1 MDKALVWHMICGVT
15 MEPNP
20 GIPAK
25 FRNLLWGQSSVTF
38 GAVVLEVA
46 LPLLAAVTLNASPA
60 QMGLLATLQT
70 LPWLVITLFAG
81 VWIDQGSPKRIM
93 TWANYGRGVL
103 LLSIPLAGWLGWLSI
118 EWLWVVAFAYGMLRV
133 FFDLSVSAFV
143 PSIAKREQLVA
154 ANSQLES
161 SRQVATV
168 AGPGVAGL
176 LVQAVGAPLTVML
189 NALLYWVS
197 AFLINRIPSNETQ
210 KVRSPKL
217 IFSEIGEGLRLVF
230 ADAYLRAL
238 VLSSATFNLHIGM
251 LAGLQILFFSRVLEI
266 PPAWIGLIFGVVGL
280 GALIGAVTASR
291 FTAWLGTGGIIIRMQ
306 LISSLT
312 GVAFALVV
320 APPLVAAILVSLI
333 LFMKAVSTVVR
344 NVNAVSIRQARTPKH
359 LLGRV
364 GGTSQFVGIGL
375 GSLGGILGG
384 LLAEWLGI
392 REATLIAGLIAML
405 SFTWLFFSPIR
416 SLKGLPEPLEG

>member
-1 MDKALVWHMICGVT
+1 
-15 MEPNP
+15 MEPIK
-20 GIPAK
+20 GIPIQ

-46 LPLLAAVTLNASPA
+46 LPLLAAVTLNATPT

-70 LPWLVITLFAG
+70 LPWLIITLFAG

-93 TWANYGRGVL
+93 TWANYGRGLL
-103 LLSIPLAGWLGWLSI
+103 LLSIPLAQLLGWLSI
-118 EWLWVVAFAYGMLRV
+118 EWLWVVAFGYGMLRV

-143 PSIAKREQLVA
+143 PSITEREQLVA

-176 LVQAVGAPLTVML
+176 LVQSIGAPLTILL
-189 NALLYWVS
+189 NAVLYWVS
-197 AFLINRIPSNETQ
+197 AFLINRIPSDET
-210 KVRSPKL
+210 KRVRGPKL
-217 IFSEIGEGLRLVF
+217 IFSEIAEGLRLVF
-230 ADAYLRAL
+230 SDPYLRAL

-251 LAGLQILFFSRVLEI
+251 LVALQILFLNRELEI
-266 PPAWIGLIFGVVGL
+266 PPAWIGIVFGVVGL
-280 GALIGAVTASR
+280 GALIGALTAAR
-291 FTAWLGTGGIIIRMQ
+291 FTAWLGLGGIIIRMQ

-312 GVAFALVV
+312 GVAFALVLE
-320 APPLVAAILVSLI
+320 PPMVAAILVSLI
-333 LFMKAVSTVVR
+333 LFIKAVSTVVR

-364 GGTSQFVGIGL
+364 GGTSQFVGIGV

-384 LLAEWLGI
+384 LLAELLGI

-416 SLKGLPEPLEG
+416 SLKDLPEPLQG

>member
-1 MDKALVWHMICGVT
+1 
-15 MEPNP
+15 MEPIK
-20 GIPAK
+20 GIPIQ

-46 LPLLAAVTLNASPA
+46 LPLLAAVTLNATPT

-70 LPWLVITLFAG
+70 LPWLIITLFAG

-93 TWANYGRGVL
+93 TWANYGRGLL
-103 LLSIPLAGWLGWLSI
+103 LLSIPLAQLLGWLSI
-118 EWLWVVAFAYGMLRV
+118 EWLWVVAFGYGMLRV

-143 PSIAKREQLVA
+143 PSITEREQLVA

-176 LVQAVGAPLTVML
+176 LVQSIGAPLTILL
-189 NALLYWVS
+189 NAVLYWVS
-197 AFLINRIPSNETQ
+197 AFLINSIPSDET
-210 KVRSPKL
+210 KRVRGPKL
-217 IFSEIGEGLRLVF
+217 IFSEIAEGLRLVF
-230 ADAYLRAL
+230 SDPYLRAL

-251 LAGLQILFFSRVLEI
+251 LVALQILFLNRELEI
-266 PPAWIGLIFGVVGL
+266 PPAWIGIVFGVVGL
-280 GALIGAVTASR
+280 GALIGALTAAR
-291 FTAWLGTGGIIIRMQ
+291 FTAWLGLGGIIIRMQ

-312 GVAFALVV
+312 GVAFALVLE
-320 APPLVAAILVSLI
+320 PPMVAAILVSLI
-333 LFMKAVSTVVR
+333 LFIKAVSTVVR

-364 GGTSQFVGIGL
+364 GGTSQFVGIGV

-384 LLAEWLGI
+384 LLAELLGI

-416 SLKGLPEPLEG
+416 SLKDLPEPLQG

>member
-1 MDKALVWHMICGVT
+1 
-15 MEPNP
+15 MEAPK
-20 GIPAK
+20 GIPVQ
-25 FRNLLWGQSSVTF
+25 FRYLLWGQTSVTF
-38 GAVVLEVA
+38 GAVILEVA
-46 LPLLAAVTLNASPA
+46 LPLLAAITLNASPS

-93 TWANYGRGVL
+93 AWANYGRGL
-103 LLSIPLAGWLGWLSI
+103 LLLTIPLAGWLGWLSI

-143 PSIAKREQLVA
+143 PSIAGREHLIA

-176 LVQAVGAPLTVML
+176 LVQAIGAPLTVLL
-189 NALLYWVS
+189 NAFLYWVS
-197 AFLINRIPSNETQ
+197 AFLIQRIPSSESQ
-210 KVRSPKL
+210 QVRSPKL
-217 IFSEIGEGLRLVF
+217 LLSEVGEGLRLVF
-230 ADAYLRAL
+230 SDGYLRAL

-251 LAGLQILFFSRVLEI
+251 LAGLQILFLSRVLEI
-266 PPAWIGLIFGVVGL
+266 PPAWIGVIFGVVGL
-280 GALIGAVTASR
+280 GALVGALTAAR
-291 FTAWLGTGGIIIRMQ
+291 FTNWLGMGGIVIRMQ

-312 GVAFALVV
+312 GVAFALVQ
-320 APPLVAAILVSLI
+320 APPIVAAFLVSLI
-333 LFMKAVSTVVR
+333 LFIKAVSTVVR
-344 NVNAVSIRQARTPKH
+344 NVNVVSIRQARTPRH

-392 REATLIAGLIAML
+392 RQATLIAGLIAIF
-405 SFTWLFFSPIR
+405 SFTWLYFSPIR
-416 SLKGLPEPLEG
+416 GLKGLPDALKT

>member
-1 MDKALVWHMICGVT
+1 MASK
-15 MEPNP
+15 P

-25 FRNLLWGQSSVTF
+25 FRYLLWGQSSVTF

-46 LPLLAAVTLNASPA
+46 LPLLAAVTLQASPT

-81 VWIDQGSPKRIM
+81 VWIDRGNPRRIM
-93 TWANYGRGVL
+93 TWANYGRGL
-103 LLSIPLAGWLGWLSI
+103 LLLTIPLAGWLGWLSI
-118 EWLWVVAFAYGMLRV
+118 EWLWVVAFAYGLLRV
-133 FFDLSVSAFV
+133 FFELSVSAFV
-143 PSIAKREQLVA
+143 PSVVERTQLVA

-176 LVQAVGAPLTVML
+176 LVQAIGAPLTVLL
-189 NALLYWVS
+189 NAFLYWIS
-197 AFLINRIPSNETQ
+197 AFLIQRIPSSESQ
-210 KVRSPKL
+210 QVRSPQL
-217 IFSEIGEGLRLVF
+217 LLSEVGEGLRLVF
-230 ADAYLRAL
+230 SDAYLRAL

-251 LAGLQILFFSRVLEI
+251 LAGLQVLFLSRVLEI
-266 PPAWIGLIFGVVGL
+266 PPAWIGIIFAVVGL
-280 GALIGAVTASR
+280 GALVGALTAAR
-291 FTAWLGTGGIIIRMQ
+291 FTGWLGIGGVVIRMQ
-306 LISSLT
+306 LISSLA
-312 GVAFALVV
+312 GVAFALVQ
-320 APPLVAAILVSLI
+320 APPVVAAILVGLI
-333 LFMKAVSTVVR
+333 LFVKAASTVIR
-344 NVNAVSIRQARTPKH
+344 NVNVVSIRQARTPQH

-392 REATLIAGLIAML
+392 REATLIAGLIAMF
-405 SFTWLFFSPIR
+405 SFSWLFFSPIR
-416 SLKGLPEPLEG
+416 GLKGLPEAMKI

>member
-1 MDKALVWHMICGVT
+1 
-15 MEPNP
+15 MEPIK
-20 GIPAK
+20 GIPIQ
-25 FRNLLWGQSSVTF
+25 FRNLLWGQSSVTL

-46 LPLLAAVTLNASPA
+46 LPLLAAVTLNATPA

-93 TWANYGRGVL
+93 TWANYGRGLL
-103 LLSIPLAGWLGWLSI
+103 LLSIPVAQLWGWLSI
-118 EWLWVVAFAYGMLRV
+118 EWLWVVAFGYGMLRV
-133 FFDLSVSAFV
+133 FFDLSVNAFV
-143 PSIAKREQLVA
+143 PSITEREQLVA

-176 LVQAVGAPLTVML
+176 LVQSIGAPITILL
-189 NALLYWVS
+189 NAVLYWFS
-197 AFLINRIPSNETQ
+197 AFLINRIPSDETR
-210 KVRSPKL
+210 KVHGPKL

-230 ADAYLRAL
+230 SDPYLRAL

-251 LAGLQILFFSRVLEI
+251 LAALQVLFLNRVLEI
-266 PPAWIGLIFGVVGL
+266 PPAWIGIIFGLVGL
-280 GALIGAVTASR
+280 GALVGALTAAR
-291 FTAWLGTGGIIIRMQ
+291 FTNWLGIGGIVIRMQ

-320 APPLVAAILVSLI
+320 ASPIAAAILVSLI
-333 LFMKAVSTVVR
+333 LFIKAVSTVVR

-364 GGTSQFVGIGL
+364 GGTSQFVGIGV

-416 SLKGLPEPLEG
+416 SLKDLPEPLQG

>member
-1 MDKALVWHMICGVT
+1 MASQ
-15 MEPNP
+15 P

-25 FRNLLWGQSSVTF
+25 FRYLLWGQSSVTF

-46 LPLLAAVTLNASPA
+46 LPLLAAVTLQASPA

-81 VWIDQGSPKRIM
+81 VWIDRGNPRRIM
-93 TWANYGRGVL
+93 TWANYGRGL
-103 LLSIPLAGWLGWLSI
+103 LLLTIPLAGWLGWLSI
-118 EWLWVVAFAYGMLRV
+118 EWLWVVAFAYGLLRV
-133 FFDLSVSAFV
+133 FFELSVSAFV
-143 PSIAKREQLVA
+143 PSVIERAQLVA

-176 LVQAVGAPLTVML
+176 LVQAIGAPLTVLL
-189 NALLYWVS
+189 NAFLYWIS
-197 AFLINRIPSNETQ
+197 AFLIQRIPSNKPQ
-210 KVRSPKL
+210 QVRSPKL
-217 IFSEIGEGLRLVF
+217 MLSEVGEGLRLVF
-230 ADAYLRAL
+230 SDAYLRAL

-251 LAGLQILFFSRVLEI
+251 LAGLQVLFLSRVLEI
-266 PPAWIGLIFGVVGL
+266 PPAWIGIIFAVVGL
-280 GALIGAVTASR
+280 GALVGALTAAR
-291 FTAWLGTGGIIIRMQ
+291 FTGWLDIGGVVIRMQ
-306 LISSLT
+306 LISSLA
-312 GVAFALVV
+312 GVAFALVQ
-320 APPLVAAILVSLI
+320 APPVVAAILVSLI
-333 LFMKAVSTVVR
+333 LFVKAASTVIR
-344 NVNAVSIRQARTPKH
+344 NVNVVSIRQARTPQH

-392 REATLIAGLIAML
+392 REATLIAGLIAMF
-405 SFTWLFFSPIR
+405 SFSWLFFSPIR
-416 SLKGLPEPLEG
+416 GLKGLPEAMKI

>member
-1 MDKALVWHMICGVT
+1 MICGIA
-15 MEPNP
+15 MEAPK
-20 GIPAK
+20 GIPVQ
-25 FRNLLWGQSSVTF
+25 FRYLLWGQTSVTF
-38 GAVVLEVA
+38 GAVILEVA
-46 LPLLAAVTLNASPA
+46 LPLLAAITLNASPS

-93 TWANYGRGVL
+93 AWANYGRGL
-103 LLSIPLAGWLGWLSI
+103 LLLTIPLAGWLGWLSI

-143 PSIAKREQLVA
+143 PSIAGREHLIA

-176 LVQAVGAPLTVML
+176 LVQAIGAPLTVLL
-189 NALLYWVS
+189 NAFLYWVS
-197 AFLINRIPSNETQ
+197 ALLIQRIPSSESQ
-210 KVRSPKL
+210 QVRSPKL
-217 IFSEIGEGLRLVF
+217 LLSEVGEGLRLVF
-230 ADAYLRAL
+230 SDGYLRAL

-251 LAGLQILFFSRVLEI
+251 LAGLQILFLSRVLEI
-266 PPAWIGLIFGVVGL
+266 PPAWIGVIFGVVGL
-280 GALIGAVTASR
+280 GALVGALTAAR
-291 FTAWLGTGGIIIRMQ
+291 FTNWLGMGGIVIRMQ

-312 GVAFALVV
+312 GVAFALVQ
-320 APPLVAAILVSLI
+320 APPIVAAFLVSLI
-333 LFMKAVSTVVR
+333 LFIKAVSTVVR
-344 NVNAVSIRQARTPKH
+344 NVNVVSIRQARTPRH

-392 REATLIAGLIAML
+392 RQATLIAGLIAIF
-405 SFTWLFFSPIR
+405 SFTWLYFSPIR
-416 SLKGLPEPLEG
+416 GLKGLPDALET

>member
-1 MDKALVWHMICGVT
+1 MKAT
-15 MEPNP
+15 K
-20 GIPAK
+20 GIPVQ
-25 FRNLLWGQSSVTF
+25 FRFLLWGQSSVTF
-38 GAVVLEVA
+38 GAVILEVA
-46 LPLLAAVTLNASPA
+46 LPLLAAITLNASPS

-81 VWIDQGSPKRIM
+81 VWIDRGSPKRIM
-93 TWANYGRGVL
+93 TWANYGRGLL
-103 LLSIPLAGWLGWLSI
+103 LLSIPLAQLWGWLSI
-118 EWLWVVAFAYGMLRV
+118 EWLWVVAFGYGMLRV

-143 PSIAKREQLVA
+143 PSITERDQLVA

-168 AGPGVAGL
+168 SGPGVAGL
-176 LVQAVGAPLTVML
+176 LVQSIGAPITILL
-189 NALLYWVS
+189 NAVLYWIS
-197 AFLINRIPSNETQ
+197 AFLINRIPSDETQ
-210 KVRSPKL
+210 KVRGPKL

-230 ADAYLRAL
+230 SDRYLRAL

-251 LAGLQILFFSRVLEI
+251 LAALQILFLNRVLEI
-266 PPAWIGLIFGVVGL
+266 PPAWIGIVFGVVGL
-280 GALIGAVTASR
+280 GALIGALTASR
-291 FTAWLGTGGIIIRMQ
+291 FTAWLGSGGIILRMQ

-312 GVAFALVV
+312 GVAVALVM
-320 APPLVAAILVSLI
+320 APPIAAAILVSLL
-333 LFMKAVSTVVR
+333 LFIKAVSTVVR

-359 LLGRV
+359 LMGRV
-364 GGTSQFVGIGL
+364 GGTSQFVGIGV

-392 REATLIAGLIAML
+392 REATFLAGLIAML

-416 SLKGLPEPLEG
+416 NLKDLPEPLQN

>member
-1 MDKALVWHMICGVT
+1 
-15 MEPNP
+15 MEAPK
-20 GIPAK
+20 GIPVQ
-25 FRNLLWGQSSVTF
+25 FRYLLWGQTSVTF
-38 GAVVLEVA
+38 GAVILEVA
-46 LPLLAAVTLNASPA
+46 LPLLAAITLNASPS

-93 TWANYGRGVL
+93 AWANYGRGL
-103 LLSIPLAGWLGWLSI
+103 LLLTIPLAGWLGWLSI

-143 PSIAKREQLVA
+143 PSIAGREHLIA

-176 LVQAVGAPLTVML
+176 LVQAIGAPLTVLL
-189 NALLYWVS
+189 NAFLYWVS
-197 AFLINRIPSNETQ
+197 AFLIQRIPSSESQ
-210 KVRSPKL
+210 QVRSPKL
-217 IFSEIGEGLRLVF
+217 LLGEVGEGLRLVF
-230 ADAYLRAL
+230 SDGYLRAL

-251 LAGLQILFFSRVLEI
+251 LAGLQILFLSRVLEI
-266 PPAWIGLIFGVVGL
+266 PPAWIGVIFGVVGL
-280 GALIGAVTASR
+280 GALVGALTAAR
-291 FTAWLGTGGIIIRMQ
+291 FTNWLGMGGIVIRMQ

-312 GVAFALVV
+312 GVAFALVQ
-320 APPLVAAILVSLI
+320 APPIVAAFLVSLI
-333 LFMKAVSTVVR
+333 LFIKAVSTVVR
-344 NVNAVSIRQARTPKH
+344 NVNVVSIRQARTPRH

-392 REATLIAGLIAML
+392 RQATLIAGLIAIF
-405 SFTWLFFSPIR
+405 SFTWLYFSPIR
-416 SLKGLPEPLEG
+416 GLKGLPDALKT

>member
-1 MDKALVWHMICGVT
+1 MAFK
-15 MEPNP
+15 P

-25 FRNLLWGQSSVTF
+25 FRYLLWGQSSVTF

-46 LPLLAAVTLNASPA
+46 LPLLAAVTLQASPT

-81 VWIDQGSPKRIM
+81 VWIDRGNPRRIM
-93 TWANYGRGVL
+93 TWANYGRGLL

-118 EWLWVVAFAYGMLRV
+118 EWLWVVAFAYGLLRV
-133 FFDLSVSAFV
+133 FFELSVSAFV
-143 PSIAKREQLVA
+143 PSVVERTQLVA

-176 LVQAVGAPLTVML
+176 LVQTIGAPLTVLL
-189 NALLYWVS
+189 NAFLYWIS
-197 AFLINRIPSNETQ
+197 AFLIQRIPSSESQ
-210 KVRSPKL
+210 QVRSPKL
-217 IFSEIGEGLRLVF
+217 LLSEVGEGLRLVF
-230 ADAYLRAL
+230 SDAYLRAL

-251 LAGLQILFFSRVLEI
+251 LAGLQVLFLSRVLEI
-266 PPAWIGLIFGVVGL
+266 PPAWIGVIFAVVGL
-280 GALIGAVTASR
+280 GALVGALTAAR
-291 FTAWLGTGGIIIRMQ
+291 FTGWLGIGGVVIRMQ
-306 LISSLT
+306 LISSLA
-312 GVAFALVV
+312 GVAFALVQ
-320 APPLVAAILVSLI
+320 APPVVAATLVGLI
-333 LFMKAVSTVVR
+333 LFVKAASTVIR
-344 NVNAVSIRQARTPKH
+344 NVNVVSIRQARTPQH

-375 GSLGGILGG
+375 GSLGGIVGG

-392 REATLIAGLIAML
+392 REATLIAGLIAMF
-405 SFTWLFFSPIR
+405 SFSWLFFSPIR
-416 SLKGLPEPLEG
+416 SLKGLPEAMKA

>member
-1 MDKALVWHMICGVT
+1 
-15 MEPNP
+15 MEAPK
-20 GIPAK
+20 GIPVQ
-25 FRNLLWGQSSVTF
+25 FRYLLWGQTSVTF
-38 GAVVLEVA
+38 GAVILEVA
-46 LPLLAAVTLNASPA
+46 LPLLAAITLNASPS

-93 TWANYGRGVL
+93 AWANYGRGL
-103 LLSIPLAGWLGWLSI
+103 LLLTIPLAGWLGWLSI

-143 PSIAKREQLVA
+143 PSIAGREHLIA

-176 LVQAVGAPLTVML
+176 LVQAIGAPLTVLL
-189 NALLYWVS
+189 NAFLYWVS
-197 AFLINRIPSNETQ
+197 ALLIQRIPSSESQ
-210 KVRSPKL
+210 QVRSPKL
-217 IFSEIGEGLRLVF
+217 LLSEVGEGLRLVF
-230 ADAYLRAL
+230 SDGYLRAL

-251 LAGLQILFFSRVLEI
+251 LAGLQILFLSRVLEI
-266 PPAWIGLIFGVVGL
+266 PPAWIGVIFGVVGL
-280 GALIGAVTASR
+280 GALVGALTAAR
-291 FTAWLGTGGIIIRMQ
+291 FTNWLGMGGIVIRMQ

-312 GVAFALVV
+312 GVAFALVQ
-320 APPLVAAILVSLI
+320 APPIVAAFLVSLI
-333 LFMKAVSTVVR
+333 LFIKAVSTVVR
-344 NVNAVSIRQARTPKH
+344 NVNVVSIRQARTPRH

-392 REATLIAGLIAML
+392 RQATLIAGLIAIF
-405 SFTWLFFSPIR
+405 SFTWLYFSPIR
-416 SLKGLPEPLEG
+416 GLKGLPDALET

>member
-1 MDKALVWHMICGVT
+1 
-15 MEPNP
+15 MEPIK
-20 GIPAK
+20 GIPVR
-25 FRNLLWGQSSVTF
+25 FRNLLWGQTSVTF

-46 LPLLAAVTLNASPA
+46 LPLLAAVTLNATPV

-93 TWANYGRGVL
+93 IWANYGRGLL
-103 LLSIPLAGWLGWLSI
+103 LLSIPLAQLLGWLSI
-118 EWLWVVAFAYGMLRV
+118 EWLWVVAFGYGLLRV

-143 PSIAKREQLVA
+143 PHITEREQLVA

-176 LVQAVGAPLTVML
+176 LVQAMGAPITILL

-197 AFLINRIPSNETQ
+197 AFLINRIPSDETT
-210 KVRSPKL
+210 KVRSPRL

-230 ADAYLRAL
+230 SDPYLRAL

-251 LAGLQILFFSRVLEI
+251 LAGLQILFFNRVLEI
-266 PPAWIGLIFGVVGL
+266 PPAWIGVIFGVVGL
-280 GALIGAVTASR
+280 GALIGALTASR
-291 FTAWLGTGGIIIRMQ
+291 FTAWLGPGGIIIRMQ

-312 GVAFALVV
+312 GVAVALVV
-320 APPLVAAILVSLI
+320 APPIAAAILVSLI
-333 LFMKAVSTVVR
+333 LFIKAVSTVVR

-364 GGTSQFVGIGL
+364 GGTSQFVGIGV

-405 SFTWLFFSPIR
+405 SFTWLFFSPVR
-416 SLKGLPEPLEG
+416 SLKQLPEQLQG